1 MTRKINDYSGRII
14 IALDTPTEN
23 EALALINRLE
33 NQVKFVKIGME
44 LFYGTGFKFIEKI
57 KSLGLKVFLDLKMHD
72 IPNTVAGASAQLTR
86 LEVDMFN
93 LHAAGGLKMMEAAA
107 ESVTKVLT
115 AGQEKPLL
123 IAVTQLT
130 STDEKMLRDEI
141 GINLSMEDS
150 VLNYAKMTKKAGL
163 DGVVS
168 SPLEVKKIKE
178 NIGRDFLTVT
188 PGIRPKGT
196 STDDQKRVTTPKEA
210 FELGSD
216 FIVIG
221 RAVTKVKEPAKVI
234 ENIIDDLKN
243 T

>member
-150 VLNYAKMTKKAGL
+150 V
-163 DGVVS
+163 
-168 SPLEVKKIKE
+168 
-178 NIGRDFLTVT
+178 
-188 PGIRPKGT
+188 
-196 STDDQKRVTTPKEA
+196 
-210 FELGSD
+210 
-216 FIVIG
+216 
-221 RAVTKVKEPAKVI
+221 
-234 ENIIDDLKN
+234 
-243 T
+243 